1 MQERCTNTP
10 PSSASAA
17 PQVCDIIYECS
28 SDCEHGSACSLRL
41 AQRGLPR
48 DLEVFMVEGKG
59 FGVRC
64 FHKVCCLSPV
74 WSNTLL
80 HSIALSHPARGYVL
94 SLLGV
99 APHAARSHSNSS
111 VLMPPGCRP

>member
-80 HSIALSHPARGYVL
+80 HSTE
-94 SLLGV
+94 
-99 APHAARSHSNSS
+99 
-111 VLMPPGCRP
+111 PPGSGLRSLAPWGGAPCRP